1 MNNMDGKAGSIS
13 ALLVSEEE
21 AKRVIGP
28 EGALDVL
35 ELFFRERGSGKT
47 VTPPRMHVDSSE
59 GNMVFT
65 AGGSEDKKIM
75 GFRVYTSYG
84 NDDQFIAVYNS
95 GTGNLRGI
103 VFGSYVGSLRTAAIG
118 SLSIKYMARKDA
130 KVLGV
135 IGSGTQAFFQAISAI
150 KTNNFE
156 QVEVYS
162 PNREH
167 SASFASRVRE
177 ISGVEVMERNSARDV
192 AGVAEVLILA
202 TKSSEP
208 VIYKDWVRKGCHII
222 SVGKKFVSEHE
233 IDPEIP
239 QICTVVAT
247 DSKEQLKNY
256 PEEHFMAK
264 SKKGDSIVDLSR
276 IISSELSG
284 RKGKDDITLFLSVG
298 LSGTEV
304 MIANEIIN
312 RIIAEQLKN

>member
-1 MNNMDGKAGSIS
+1 MNNMDSKAGSIS

-35 ELFFRERGSGKT
+35 ELFFREQVSGKT

-65 AGGSEDKKIM
+65 AGGSEGKKIM
-75 GFRVYTSYG
+75 GFRVYTTYG
-84 NDDQFIAVYNS
+84 NDDQFVAVYNS

-103 VFGSYVGSLRTAAIG
+103 VFGSYTGSLRTAAIG

-162 PNREH
+162 PNRDH

-177 ISGVEVMERNSARDV
+177 ISGVEVIERNSARDV
-192 AGVAEVLILA
+192 AGEADVLILA

-208 VIYKDWVRKGCHII
+208 VRLRFPLTMLTSIFGSYH
-222 SVGKKFVSEHE
+222 
-233 IDPEIP
+233 P
-239 QICTVVAT
+239 T
-247 DSKEQLKNY
+247 D
-256 PEEHFMAK
+256 A
-264 SKKGDSIVDLSR
+264 
-276 IISSELSG
+276 
-284 RKGKDDITLFLSVG
+284 
-298 LSGTEV
+298 
-304 MIANEIIN
+304 
-312 RIIAEQLKN
+312 